1 MDNIG
6 FCYAWR
12 KGHSRDLYIYTL
24 TKAIRDIAKMTE
36 IQVEVTH
43 VLRRT
48 DVGDEIVDNLSK
60 NMLGKEEMQ
69 DRGLI
74 ERPPGSNLLQK
85 WIRQPSVLG
94 AMGRGLVVEQNS
106 GQLIPGR
113 DFSKDMRGLRA
124 RLGWSKRKR
133 AQR

>member
-1 MDNIG
+1 
-6 FCYAWR
+6 
-12 KGHSRDLYIYTL
+12 
-24 TKAIRDIAKMTE
+24 MTE

-74 ERPPGSNLLQK
+74 ERPPGSSLLQK

-94 AMGRGLVVEQNS
+94 AMGRGLVLEHNAD
-106 GQLIPGR
+106 QLIPGR
-113 DFSKDMRGLRA
+113 DY
-124 RLGWSKRKR
+124 WT
-133 AQR
+133 